1 MQCEEFLEQLNAYCD
16 GELTAQ
22 EAAACEAHVAGCAK
36 CREAVAGVRSIDSD
50 LREAFRDRRGA
61 AARLAESAVTRIRDN
76 VTLPVRLATPPS
88 AQSAWIQLFVAAAAG
103 FLLAVVV
110 FRPWNSNGPH
120 APVQSFVPIAHL
132 ALASGP
138 VEVQS
143 PKTTVFSCPTGS
155 AIERN
160 SIIRTG
166 PETRCEISL
175 ADGSALRLDCNTEVK
190 LRDGKT
196 VEMNRGRLCATNQS
210 TDSGLEVQSTDGAIV
225 AKPAAQLAV
234 ECNPK
239 TSRFIAVNGPVS
251 VTSGLRNVSVNP
263 GQQLRVI
270 DGKMQDNLDWCD
282 PLIET
287 SWVNGVLA
295 LGNSD
300 HPELAQRVNQLL
312 ANVGAAKLSLMYEDE
327 LRRLG
332 DDGVPPLLAY
342 LAATREKPT
351 AKERVLA
358 ARVVADVSQPRW
370 MPDLIALLTDANPK
384 VRSEAARGLERLAGK
399 DQGLKP
405 ADWTNESSAEREIA
419 YQKWVNW
426 WEENRERYPNAK
438 REIPAPT
445 LPTT

>member
-1 MQCEEFLEQLNAYCD
+1 MQCKEFLEQLNAFCD
-16 GELTAQ
+16 GELPAPVTAECDAHLAACATCS
-22 EAAACEAHVAGCAK
+22 EAAAAL
-36 CREAVAGVRSIDSD
+36 RSIDGN
-50 LREAFRDRRGA
+50 LRDAFADRRLA
-61 AARLAESAVTRIRDN
+61 ASRLAESSVAKLRSISTTLASVVPRAV
-76 VTLPVRLATPPS
+76 VQPS
-88 AQSAWIQLFVAAAAG
+88 WIQLLVAAAAG
-103 FLLAVVV
+103 FLLAFVV
-110 FRPWNSNGPH
+110 FRPWQSNSPQV
-120 APVQSFVPIAHL
+120 ALQPIVPIAHL

-138 VEVQS
+138 VEVES
-143 PKTTVFSCPTGS
+143 PKTTMFSCPTGS
-155 AIERN
+155 PIERD
-160 SIIRTG
+160 SVIRTG
-166 PETRCEISL
+166 PTARCEISL
-175 ADGSALRLDCNTEVK
+175 ADGNALRLDCNTEVK

-210 TDSGLEVQSTDGAIV
+210 TDGGLEIQSAAGNVV

-234 ECNPK
+234 ECSPK

-263 GQQLRVI
+263 GQQIRVI

-287 SWVNGVLA
+287 SWMNSVLA
-295 LGNSD
+295 LDSSD

-351 AKERVLA
+351 AKERILA

-370 MPDLIALLTDANPK
+370 LPDLIALLIDANPK
-384 VRSEAARGLERLAGK
+384 VRSEAARGLERLTGK

-405 ADWTNESSAEREIA
+405 VDWTNDSSADRQIA

-426 WEENRERYPNAK
+426 WQENRERYPNAK

-445 LPTT
+445 LPTS